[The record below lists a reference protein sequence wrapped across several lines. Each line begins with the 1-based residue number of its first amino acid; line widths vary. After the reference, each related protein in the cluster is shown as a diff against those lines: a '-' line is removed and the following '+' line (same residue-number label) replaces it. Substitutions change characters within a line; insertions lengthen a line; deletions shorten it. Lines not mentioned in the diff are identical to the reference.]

1 MLTERCTAQDVAP
14 GRVPEGGEET
24 VDPTRLVITHNQMVA
39 GFRRDVNHLPR
50 PGDRRAPGLGRAA
63 PRVACVVDPVAGAV
77 SDRGPVARREQLRRR
92 VVAEGFARL
101 DDLAREF
108 DVSLMTIHRDL
119 DTLQAEGWLIKIRG
133 GATANP
139 AALVE
144 AGVRERSVAMR
155 AEKAAMA
162 AVAAGLVARSQ
173 TVFLDDS
180 TTVLGLVPH
189 LVDRPPIT
197 VVTNFLP
204 VVAAVG
210 DAAGVELHLLGGQY
224 HAQQEACMGLQTVD
238 AIATFHADVFFMS
251 TTALTQGRCWHRSEA
266 TIAVRRAF
274 LAASARRVLL
284 VDHAK
289 FGRPAPHLLCAV
301 GDFDV
306 VITDA
311 GIDPEDLAVL
321 RESGAEV
328 VVAQM

>member
-1 MLTERCTAQDVAP
+1 
-14 GRVPEGGEET
+14 
-24 VDPTRLVITHNQMVA
+24 
-39 GFRRDVNHLPR
+39 
-50 PGDRRAPGLGRAA
+50 
-63 PRVACVVDPVAGAV
+63 VVDPVLGVV
-77 SDRGPVARREQLRRR
+77 SDRGPAARREQVRRR

-101 DDLAREF
+101 DDLARAF

-119 DTLQAEGWLIKIRG
+119 DALQAEGWLLKIRG

-155 AEKAAMA
+155 AEKAAIV
-162 AVAAGLVARSQ
+162 AVAAGMVARSQ

-189 LVDRPPIT
+189 LAARPPIT

-204 VVAAVG
+204 VVAAV
-210 DAAGVELHLLGGQY
+210 DDVAGVELHLLGGQY

-238 AIATFHADVFFMS
+238 AINTFHADVFFMS
-251 TTALTQGRCWHRSEA
+251 TTALTQGKCWHRSEN

-274 LAASARRVLL
+274 MANSARRVLL

-289 FGRPAPHLLCAV
+289 FGRPAPHLLCPV

-306 VITDA
+306 VVTDA
-311 GIDPEDLAVL
+311 GIDAEDLGSL
-321 RESGAEV
+321 RESGTEV
-328 VVAQM
+328 VVAEL